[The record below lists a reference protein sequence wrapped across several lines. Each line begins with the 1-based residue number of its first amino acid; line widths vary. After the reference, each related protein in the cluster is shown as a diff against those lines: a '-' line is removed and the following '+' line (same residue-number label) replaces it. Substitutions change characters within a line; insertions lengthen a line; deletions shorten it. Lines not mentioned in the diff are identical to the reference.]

1 MRKRERKRRRR
12 KEREEK
18 EEEEIPG
25 PGCCPWYTSSSS
37 SFFSSSSFSFSVSV
51 ALSFHS
57 FIPFF
62 LLAVAPVYERK
73 RKVRSKGKKLT
84 FSRLSL
90 VPCDSANSTRNSD
103 LGPSEWD
110 FESEFFIT
118 GTCASVIYA
127 RISFK
132 TSRCSIFLWKC

>member
-1 MRKRERKRRRR
+1 MRKRRRR
-12 KEREEK
+12 REREEK

-37 SFFSSSSFSFSVSV
+37 SSFFFVFFFLLLCVGGSFFS
-51 ALSFHS
+51 
-57 FIPFF
+57 FIHFFFFF

-90 VPCDSANSTRNSD
+90 VPCDSADSTRNSD
-103 LGPSEWD
+103 LGPSEWVPE
-110 FESEFFIT
+110 FEFFIT